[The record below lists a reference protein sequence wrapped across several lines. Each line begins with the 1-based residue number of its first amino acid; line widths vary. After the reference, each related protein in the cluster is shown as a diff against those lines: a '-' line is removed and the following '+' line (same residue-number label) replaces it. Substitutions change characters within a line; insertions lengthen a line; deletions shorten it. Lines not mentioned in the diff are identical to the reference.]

1 MGANHVRKRILL
13 LMEIL
18 LVLAVAGCTVGP
30 DFQKPQ
36 PSMPEQWGELPQT
49 GVAPGEEPIVRWWSV
64 FRDPVLDSL
73 IEEAVRSNL
82 DLRLARTRIRE
93 ARAQRGIVAAD
104 LYPAVDVTGSY
115 DRLRRSENVS
125 GAQGTSTGDLES
137 ASGSGDARDLFL
149 AGFDAGWEIDIFGG
163 LRRSVEAAD
172 ASVAAAEENH
182 RDVLVTLL
190 AEVARNYLE
199 VRGNQKRISIARA
212 NMEIQ
217 RKTLELTRGRFEAGL
232 GSKLEIAQAE
242 AQLTTTESQIPALE
256 TSMKQAI
263 HRLGV
268 LLGQQPTSLAP
279 RLLEEADI
287 PPAPPEVPVGLP
299 SDLLRRRPDV
309 RQAEWELAAATAR
322 IGVATADLFPKFSL
336 TGLAGLSSADAGDF
350 FDGGSRFWSV
360 GPVIRWPIFDAGRIR
375 ANIQVQNARQE
386 QALVAYENTV
396 LRSLEEVENALVA
409 YSKEHA
415 VRSSLIRAV
424 DANSTAMEIST
435 ELFSKGLVDFL
446 NVLQAQGAL
455 SLSQDLLV
463 RSDQR
468 ISTSLVSLF
477 KALGGGWE
485 IESD

>member
-1 MGANHVRKRILL
+1 
-13 LMEIL
+13 
-18 LVLAVAGCTVGP
+18 VGP

-36 PSMPEQWGELPQT
+36 PSIPAQWGELPQT
-49 GVAPGEEPIVRWWSV
+49 GIVTSQEPVVRWWSV
-64 FRDPVLDSL
+64 FRDPALDSL
-73 IEEAVRSNL
+73 IERAVRSNL
-82 DLRLARTRIRE
+82 DLRLARARIRE
-93 ARAQRGIVAAD
+93 ARAQRAFVAAD
-104 LYPAVDVTGSY
+104 RLPAVDVSGSY
-115 DRLRRSENVS
+115 TRLRSSENVS
-125 GAQGTSTGDLES
+125 GSQSAGT
-137 ASGSGDARDLFL
+137 SGSGGSQDLFL
-149 AGFDAGWEIDIFGG
+149 AGFDAGWELDIFGG
-163 LRRSVEAAD
+163 VRRSIEAAD
-172 ASVAAAEENH
+172 ASLAASVENR

-212 NMEIQ
+212 NIEIQ
-217 RKTLELTRGRFEAGL
+217 SKTLDLTRGRFEAGL

-263 HRLGV
+263 HRLSV
-268 LLGQQPTSLAP
+268 LLGQRPTALTSELSEIAV
-279 RLLEEADI
+279 I

-322 IGVATADLFPKFSL
+322 IGVATADLFPRFSL
-336 TGLAGLSSADAGDF
+336 TGSFGLTSADAGDF
-350 FDGGSRFWSV
+350 FDAGSRFWAV
-360 GPVIRWPIFDAGRIR
+360 GPAIRWPIFDAGRIR

-386 QALVAYENTV
+386 QALVVYENTV
-396 LRSLEEVENALVA
+396 LESLEEVENALVA
-409 YSKEHA
+409 YSKEHS
-415 VRSSLIRAV
+415 VRRSLVRAV
-424 DANSTAMEIST
+424 DANRSALEIST

-463 RSDQR
+463 QSDQR

-485 IESD
+485 IEPD